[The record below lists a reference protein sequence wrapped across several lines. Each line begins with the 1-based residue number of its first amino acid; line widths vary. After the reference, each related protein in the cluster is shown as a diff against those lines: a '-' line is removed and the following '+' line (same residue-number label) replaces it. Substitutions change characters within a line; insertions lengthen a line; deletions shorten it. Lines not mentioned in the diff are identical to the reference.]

1 MNIDNVWHNNT
12 ILFKV
17 CWVNSFNNSYICSSK
32 ETNLKNNKR
41 QFVMKHLTVDSIYD
55 DIMLLSNAD
64 KQNLYVRMQ
73 KELYKKDEIVAF
85 TTSGNPLSKKQY
97 VEKIEKAIAEA
108 DRGEL
113 IIDGELRKEVETW

>member
-1 MNIDNVWHNNT
+1 
-12 ILFKV
+12 
-17 CWVNSFNNSYICSSK
+17 
-32 ETNLKNNKR
+32 
-41 QFVMKHLTVDSIYD
+41 MKHLTVDSIYD

-64 KQNLYVRMQ
+64 RQNLYVRMQ

-97 VEKIEKAIAEA
+97 VEKIEKAISEA

-113 IIDGELRKEVETW
+113 IIDDELRKEVETW